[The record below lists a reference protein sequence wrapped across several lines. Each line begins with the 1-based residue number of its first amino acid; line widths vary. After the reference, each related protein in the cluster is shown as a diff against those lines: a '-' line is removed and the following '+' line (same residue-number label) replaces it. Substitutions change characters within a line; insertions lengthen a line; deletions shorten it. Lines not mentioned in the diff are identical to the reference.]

1 MGRASPAPERESK
14 EMTKKIAALGIA
26 VLVVLG
32 SQMLVEAHAGNV
44 RRSDC
49 THRVSA
55 TGERHMHT
63 GRPYCDRIAPGAFL
77 SEAWMHH

>member
-1 MGRASPAPERESK
+1 MTISSGVRRFGLAILIAAAFVPVSPA
-14 EMTKKIAALGIA
+14 A
-26 VLVVLG
+26 VA
-32 SQMLVEAHAGNV
+32 EAHSGNV

-55 TGERHMHT
+55 TGERHRHT
-63 GRPYCDRIAPGAFL
+63 GRPYCPNISEGFL